1 MKRGSRG
8 LSGREEVAAMKE
20 MEMAVLNQKTSDTIS
35 QLLQHKETKKQG
47 ERNKRKN
54 EEICEIFFCTL

>member
-35 QLLQHKETKKQG
+35 QLLQHKESKEKETTGKIKKHG
-47 ERNKRKN
+47 K
-54 EEICEIFFCTL
+54 ILFYSL